1 MSHKSIFTKS
11 KCLFF
16 QMDPS
21 QIAFLKFI
29 LEGYD
34 HLATLTVHDA
44 RRGILQISFFPT
56 EEEVIREIL
65 KDFEISYQIHPY
77 HQNLKSQ

>member
-1 MSHKSIFTKS
+1 
-11 KCLFF
+11 
-16 QMDPS
+16 MDPS

-44 RRGILQISFFPT
+44 SQGILQISFFPT
-56 EEEVIREIL
+56 EEEIIKEIL
-65 KDFEISYQIHPY
+65 KDFEISYQISSY